1 MSSRSSRRV
10 ITTLLLVA
18 FAALV
23 LAACGG
29 SDDNSSSDGGGS
41 AAAAPEGPPGPA
53 IKLGMICSCSG
64 PQAGTLALVD
74 RAAKSWANNVNE
86 NGGINGHAVELTVLD
101 DGGNPAQSLQYAK
114 QLVEHDGVM
123 AIVGEYSLADSTWAD
138 YVASKDVPVVGG
150 ISPSAPFLTNPDF
163 FPSGGNLIGEVAGAL
178 ELAKADGKTH
188 VGGLYCAESPICA
201 EFVPLVQG
209 AASALGMD
217 ATTEKVSSTAPD
229 YVAQCLRL
237 KGDGVDAMFVGAG
250 SEVVQGVT
258 DDCAQQSFTPLTANT
273 TATATKSWLSND
285 NLDGAVLTGY
295 AANAFDSST
304 PAIQEFRDAV
314 DKYYPG
320 TTDDDQF
327 SANMI
332 GPWAGGKLF
341 EAAAKA
347 ANIGPDSTGADVKKG
362 LYALKEET
370 LGGLSMP
377 LTFTPGQPTFSP
389 CYFTVE
395 LKDGEFASTNG
406 NQPSCLADSL
416 VAAVLPK

>member
-1 MSSRSSRRV
+1 V
-10 ITTLLLVA
+10 VAAAVLLLS
-18 FAALV
+18 
-23 LAACGG
+23 ACG
-29 SDDNSSSDGGGS
+29 DDDSSGES
-41 AAAAPEGPPGPA
+41 AAAAATPSGPDGPA
-53 IKLGMICSCSG
+53 IKLGMVCSCSG

-74 RAAKSWANNVNE
+74 RAAKAWANSVNE
-86 NGGINGHAVELTVLD
+86 QGGINGHAVELTVLD
-101 DGGNPAQSLQYAK
+101 DGGNPAQSLQDVK
-114 QLVEHDGVM
+114 QLVESDGVM

-138 YVASKDVPVVGG
+138 YVASKDIPVVGG

-178 ELAKADGKTH
+178 ELAKAAGKTH

-201 EFVPLVQG
+201 EFVPLVEG
-209 AASALGMD
+209 AAAALGMD

-229 YVAQCLRL
+229 YVAQCLKL
-237 KGDGVDAMFVGAG
+237 KDDGVDAMFVGAG

-258 DDCAQQSFTPLTANT
+258 DDCVQQGFEPLTANT
-273 TATATKSWLSND
+273 TSTATNSWLSND
-285 NLDGAVLTGY
+285 NLDGALLTGY
-295 AANAFDSST
+295 AANVFDTST
-304 PAIQEFRDAV
+304 PAITEFRDAV
-314 DKYYPG
+314 DKYFPG
-320 TTDDDQF
+320 TTDDNQF

-341 EAAAKA
+341 EAAAKD

-362 LYALKEET
+362 LYTLKEET
-370 LGGLSMP
+370 LGGLTVP

-395 LKDGEFASTNG
+395 LKDGEFVSTND
-406 NQPSCLADSL
+406 NKPSCLSEPL